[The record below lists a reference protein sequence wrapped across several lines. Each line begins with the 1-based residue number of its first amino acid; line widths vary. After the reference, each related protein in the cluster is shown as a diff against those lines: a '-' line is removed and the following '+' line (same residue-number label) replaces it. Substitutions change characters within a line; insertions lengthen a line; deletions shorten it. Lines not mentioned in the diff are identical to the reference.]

1 MKNVIIVFLLSLVR
15 VSSISAQTESSLTI
29 KYMVTYDDTRKVFTA
44 WLVPEY
50 DTPNFNN
57 PDTQEKGVTAQFSLK
72 VPRGFSISSISDENG
87 IWEKN
92 PTKIGSQKEFSKV
105 GIDAAFEYY
114 IIGKGNSETNY
125 GPFKKDEPVAL
136 FTFQGNGGDV
146 SKVTI
151 LENDD
156 PFVKLADKNFALNV
170 QNSFYSRSGQ
180 SSQMT
185 AKPLE
190 QGAGSTSL
198 KNILEVIAKQVSMN
212 ATIEPDQKV
221 LAYPNPTADI
231 VNLKYFVE
239 QNDSDVNIELVN
251 NIGNIQPLK
260 KLKGS
265 LGINTTQV
273 NLKDFN
279 TGSYFIKMIIEDKVY
294 TQKVIKFE

>member
-1 MKNVIIVFLLSLVR
+1 MKNVIIIFLLLIVKI
-15 VSSISAQTESSLTI
+15 SSISAQTESPLTI
-29 KYMVTYDDTRKVFTA
+29 KYMVTYDESKKVFTA

-72 VPRGFSISSISDENG
+72 VPHGFSISSISDEKG
-87 IWEKN
+87 VWEKN

-105 GIDAAFEYY
+105 GIDSNFEYY

-125 GPFKKDEPVAL
+125 GTFKKDEPVAL
-136 FTFQGNGGDV
+136 FTFQGKGGDV

-151 LENDD
+151 LENND

-180 SSQMT
+180 SSQMS

-198 KNILEVIAKQVSMN
+198 KNILQVIAKQVSN
-212 ATIEPDQKV
+212 NTTIEPDQKV

-239 QNDSDVNIELVN
+239 QIDADVNIELVN
-251 NIGNIQPLK
+251 DIGNIQPLK
-260 KLKGS
+260 RLKGS

-279 TGSYFIKMIIEDKVY
+279 TGSYFIKMTIEDKVY
-294 TQKVIKFE
+294 TQKVIKFN

>member
-1 MKNVIIVFLLSLVR
+1 MKNAIVILLLSFIKI
-15 VSSISAQTESSLTI
+15 SSISAQTESSLTI
-29 KYMVTYDDTRKVFTA
+29 KYMVTYDDTKKIFTA

-72 VPRGFSISSISDENG
+72 VPHGFSISSISDENG
-87 IWEKN
+87 VWEKN

-105 GIDAAFEYY
+105 GIDSNFEYY

-125 GPFKKDEPVAL
+125 GTFKKDEPVAL
-136 FTFQGNGGDV
+136 FTFQGKGGDV

-151 LENDD
+151 LENND
-156 PFVKLADKNFALNV
+156 PFVKLVDKNFALNV

-180 SSQMT
+180 SSQMS

-198 KNILEVIAKQVSMN
+198 KDVFKAIAQQVSKN
-212 ATIEPDQKV
+212 TSVEPDQKV
-221 LAYPNPTADI
+221 LAYPNPTSDI

-239 QNDSDVNIELVN
+239 QNEVDVNIELVN
-251 NIGNIQPLK
+251 NVGNIQPLK

-273 NLKDFN
+273 NLQNFN
-279 TGSYFIKMIIEDKVY
+279 TGAYFIKMTIEDKVY
-294 TQKVIKFE
+294 TQKVIKFN

>member
-1 MKNVIIVFLLSLVR
+1 MKNIIILLLLSLVSI
-15 VSSISAQTESSLTI
+15 SSISAQTESSLTI
-29 KYMVTYDDTRKVFTA
+29 KYMVTYDDTRKMFTA

-125 GPFKKDEPVAL
+125 GTFKKGEPVAL
-136 FTFQGNGGDV
+136 FTFQGNGGDI
-146 SKVTI
+146 SKVAV
-151 LENDD
+151 LETND
-156 PFVKLADKNFALNV
+156 PFVKLVDKHFALNV

-180 SSQMT
+180 SSQML

-190 QGAGSTSL
+190 QEAGSTSL
-198 KNILEVIAKQVSMN
+198 KDVLQVIAQQVSKN
-212 ATIEPDQKV
+212 TIVEPDQKI

-231 VNLKYFVE
+231 VNLKFFVE
-239 QNDSDVNIELVN
+239 KNDTEVDIEISNIT
-251 NIGNIQPLK
+251 GNSQSLK
-260 KLKGS
+260 KMKGN
-265 LGINTTQV
+265 LGINTTQL
-273 NLKDFN
+273 NLREIVS
-279 TGSYFIKMIIEDKVY
+279 GMYIIKVTIDDKIY
-294 TQKVIKFE
+294 TQKVLKIN